1 MYIIYN
7 IYYKIY
13 NIYCNIIYMYSW
25 NLFTATSMWAR
36 RCLRTKQII
45 KLNAGAVGGVSKHMM
60 YIVEQT

>member
-1 MYIIYN
+1 M
-7 IYYKIY
+7 
-13 NIYCNIIYMYSW
+13 IYMYSW